1 MCSREGSNLQPLV
14 PQTNALSIELRE
26 LTTSPYYTL
35 FGILLDMD
43 QKRDTST
50 IKALQESLA
59 HHERDLRIEFRTLTK
74 KEKDILMKT
83 VKLQEEVG
91 ELANEILAV
100 LALQRKSKLAKFQM
114 ANLYAEFSDVV
125 IASASLANTLG
136 VDLDRAISKKME
148 TLITEY
154 SKDR

>member
-1 MCSREGSNLQPLV
+1 
-14 PQTNALSIELRE
+14 
-26 LTTSPYYTL
+26 
-35 FGILLDMD
+35 MD